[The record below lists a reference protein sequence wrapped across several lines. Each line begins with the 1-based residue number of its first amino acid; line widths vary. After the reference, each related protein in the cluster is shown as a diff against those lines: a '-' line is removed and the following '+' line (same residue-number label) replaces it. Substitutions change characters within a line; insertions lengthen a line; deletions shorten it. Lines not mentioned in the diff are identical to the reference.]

1 MSKLRKCLIS
11 CFIVLSLLSML
22 RVHLPLD
29 TKFFSSVYR
38 PIDSYLS
45 FFSIYQDWMMFA
57 PDPGRVNSNIDAQ
70 VEFDDGTTETYS
82 FPRAAEMSLLDK
94 YMRGEKFRKII
105 SEGIRKD
112 SHNFLWRDTA
122 KYVLRELKE
131 KNFNKIPL
139 KVHLIRLW
147 DDIPDYD
154 KKFRLH
160 SEVPKNFQQFR
171 FYTYEVI

>member
-1 MSKLRKCLIS
+1 MPHLMFH
-11 CFIVLSLLSML
+11 CFESYDHDSGPFALEY
-22 RVHLPLD
+22 
-29 TKFFSSVYR
+29 KFFLFVYK

-57 PDPGRVNSNIDAQ
+57 PDPGRVNSSIDAQ
-70 VEFDDGTTETYS
+70 VEFDDGTTEMYS
-82 FPRAAEMSLLDK
+82 FPISAEMSLVGK
-94 YMRGEKFRKII
+94 YMRGEKIRKII

-112 SHNFLWRDTA
+112 SHSFLWRDTA

-147 DDIPDYD
+147 DYIPDYD
-154 KKFRLH
+154 KEFRLH
-160 SEVPKNFQQFR
+160 SEAPKKFQQFR